1 MNVSSIPQS
10 NALQPQS
17 STGNTIKL
25 GTYKHYKGDYY
36 KVLGVARHSETL
48 EEMVVY
54 QGMHYSSEFGNGPFW
69 VRPASMFIET
79 IEYKGAMLPRFEFV
93 GV

>member
-1 MNVSSIPQS
+1 MQVSSTASINIS
-10 NALQPQS
+10 QPQ
-17 STGNTIKL
+17 NTIANIIKL
-25 GTYKHYKGDYY
+25 GTYRHYKGDYY

-54 QGMHYSSEFGNGPFW
+54 QGMHYSSEFGNGPLW
-69 VRPASMFIET
+69 VRPATMFIAT
-79 IEYKGAMLPRFEFV
+79 IEYKGTTMPRFEFI